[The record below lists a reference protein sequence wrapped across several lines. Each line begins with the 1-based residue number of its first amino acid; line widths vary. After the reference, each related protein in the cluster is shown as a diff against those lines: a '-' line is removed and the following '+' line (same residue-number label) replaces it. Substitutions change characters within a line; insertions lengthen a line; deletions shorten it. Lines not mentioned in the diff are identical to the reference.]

1 MDKVQALWI
10 YKAVA
15 LEGSFA
21 AAARALAI
29 SCPSVSNAV
38 RQLEDGLGVQLI
50 ARTTRSLKLT
60 EAGRR
65 YLERIGVVL
74 NELDQAEG
82 DLRGTGGVRSRRLG
96 VTVPSSFGALLVAPR
111 TADFLHRHTDMQVDL
126 HLTDEAVDLL
136 KSPTDIALRLASW
149 RDNQTTKVH
158 PVAHIRRILVASK
171 SYVRRSGQVKELRD
185 LRRHE
190 CLIDGRNEGGS
201 RWRFAQA
208 DSDEIRVQG
217 SLRADS
223 LSALRAAALNGLGIA
238 ALPIYLVAED
248 LKADRLTRVLSGYDL
263 EAQTLFAE
271 FPPGGS
277 KSPLAALF
285 LDHLIAGI
293 GSPPHWERLMAGDRP
308 RLVG

>member
-1 MDKVQALWI
+1 MDKVQALRI

-29 SCPSVSNAV
+29 SRPSVSNAV
-38 RQLEDGLGVQLI
+38 RQLEDDLGVQLI
-50 ARTTRSLKLT
+50 ARTTRALRLT
-60 EAGRR
+60 DAGRR

-82 DLRGTGGVRSRRLG
+82 DLRGTGGVRCRRLR
-96 VTVPSSFGALLVAPR
+96 VTAPCSFGASYVAPM
-111 TADFLHRHTDMQVDL
+111 TADFLHRHADMQVDL

-158 PVAHIRRILVASK
+158 PVAQIRRILVASK
-171 SYVRRSGQVKELRD
+171 RYLRRSGQVKELRD

-190 CLIDGRNEGGS
+190 CLIDARNDSGS
-201 RWRFAQA
+201 CWRFAQA
-208 DSDEIRVQG
+208 DSNEIRVQG

-223 LSALRAAALNGLGIA
+223 LSALRTAALNGLGIA

-248 LKADRLTRVLSGYDL
+248 LEADRLTRVLSGYEL
-263 EAQTLFAE
+263 EPQTLFAE

-285 LDHLIAGI
+285 LDHVIAGI
-293 GSPPHWERLMAGDRP
+293 GSPPQWERSLESDRP
-308 RLVG
+308 RLAG

>member
-1 MDKVQALWI
+1 MDKVQALRI

-29 SCPSVSNAV
+29 SRPSVSNAV
-38 RQLEDGLGVQLI
+38 RQLEDDLGVQLI
-50 ARTTRSLKLT
+50 ARTTRALRLT
-60 EAGRR
+60 DAGRR

-82 DLRGTGGVRSRRLG
+82 DLRGTGGVRCRRLR
-96 VTVPSSFGALLVAPR
+96 VTAPSSFGAQYVAPV
-111 TADFLHRHTDMQVDL
+111 TADFLHHHADMQVDL
-126 HLTDEAVDLL
+126 HLTDEVVDLL
-136 KSPTDIALRLASW
+136 TTPTDLALRLTSW
-149 RDNQTTKVH
+149 GETQKTKVQ

-171 SYVRRSGQVKELRD
+171 RYLRRSCEVKKLRD

-190 CLIDGRNEGGS
+190 CLLDARNDSGA

-208 DSDEIRVQG
+208 GSDEIQVQG

-223 LSALRAAALNGLGIA
+223 LSALRTAALNGLGIA
-238 ALPIYLVAED
+238 ALPIYMVAED
-248 LKADRLTRVLSGYDL
+248 LEAERLTRVLSGYEL
-263 EAQTLFAE
+263 EPQTLFAE

-285 LDHLIAGI
+285 LDQLIAGI
-293 GSPPHWERLMAGDRP
+293 GSPPRWERLMAGDRP